1 MNGSLG
7 VGLATGIF
15 LVAALFAGIPAVDA
29 GPIDRATS
37 HGGAPLSES
46 TADVQNDAPGE
57 FSQQSEETD
66 QFDSVEFRITVHEN
80 GTAVWTFSYERR
92 LANASEREQFEA
104 FAEEFRTNESHSLY
118 EGFRGQATALV
129 DAGSAATDREMNASA
144 FRRDARVQEER
155 LNQPG
160 VVTMSFHWSN
170 FAREDGKRL
179 VVGDVFEGGLYVGED
194 QSLVLERGD
203 GVVFT
208 EALPSEGRT
217 IAADNLTTSDTV
229 TWVGPTEFTD
239 NRPRAVFAPPDVAGP
254 ADDTATKPA
263 SGDSD
268 PWMMIAGVVVLLLGV
283 GSAVAWRRDGGVL
296 PRSGAPTTDEATA
309 DPTST
314 VTEAPDEGDG
324 GVSEEEL
331 LTDEDR
337 VTALL
342 EENGGR
348 MKQVNIVEETG
359 WSKSKVS
366 MLLSDMEEEG
376 QISKLRVGRENIIS
390 LDGHEPEAAGSPF
403 ENDE

>member
-15 LVAALFAGIPAVDA
+15 LVAALFAGIPAVDV

-37 HGGAPLSES
+37 HGDAPMAAS
-46 TADVQNDAPGE
+46 TAGVQDDAPAG

-104 FAEEFRTNESHSLY
+104 FAEEFRTNESHPLY
-118 EGFRGQATALV
+118 EGFRSQATGLV
-129 DAGSAATDREMNASA
+129 DAGSAATGREMTASA
-144 FRRDARVQEER
+144 FRRDAGVREER
-155 LNQPG
+155 LNRPG
-160 VVTMSFHWSN
+160 VVTMSFRWSN
-170 FAREDGKRL
+170 FARENGKRL
-179 VVGDVFEGGLYVGED
+179 IVGDVFEGGLYVGED

-217 IAADNLTTSDTV
+217 IAGDNLTTSDTV
-229 TWVGPTEFTD
+229 TWVGPTDFTD
-239 NRPRAVFAPPDVAGP
+239 NRPRAVFAPPDAAEP
-254 ADDTATKPA
+254 TDDTATKPA
-263 SGDSD
+263 SGGSD

-296 PRSGAPTTDEATA
+296 AGSGATTTDRATA
-309 DPTST
+309 DPTAT
-314 VTEAPDEGDG
+314 VDEESDEGAG
-324 GVSEEEL
+324 GVPEEEL

-366 MLLSDMEEEG
+366 MLLSDMEEDG
-376 QISKLRVGRENIIS
+376 RISKLRVGRENIIS

-403 ENDE
+403 ESDE

>member
-7 VGLATGIF
+7 VGLATG
-15 LVAALFAGIPAVDA
+15 LVILVALFAGVPVVDG
-29 GPIDRATS
+29 GPIDRAS
-37 HGGAPLSES
+37 GAAAAPES
-46 TADVQNDAPGE
+46 SVAAQTDAPEG
-57 FSQQSEETD
+57 FSQQSEETE
-66 QFDSVEFRITVHEN
+66 QFDSVEFRIEVHEN

-92 LANASEREQFEA
+92 LANASERDQFEA
-104 FAEEFRTNESHSLY
+104 FAEEFRTNDSNALWTD
-118 EGFRGQATALV
+118 FRDQATGLV
-129 DAGSAATDREMNASA
+129 GAGDRATDREMNVSG
-144 FRRDARVQEER
+144 FSRDAGVEEDR
-155 LNQPG
+155 LNRPG

-170 FAREDGKRL
+170 FAQQDGERL

-194 QSLVLERGD
+194 QSLVLARGD
-203 GVVFT
+203 GVAFA
-208 EALPSEGRT
+208 EAEPGAGRT
-217 IAADNLTTSDTV
+217 LSNDSLATSDTV
-229 TWVGPTEFTD
+229 TWVGPREFTD
-239 NRPRAVFAPPDVAGP
+239 NRPRAVLAPPDAAGP
-254 ADDTATKPA
+254 TDDTATKPA
-263 SGDSD
+263 SDDSD

-283 GSAVAWRRDGGVL
+283 GSAVAWRRDGPLV
-296 PRSGAPTTDEATA
+296 PRSGSTATA
-309 DPTST
+309 EAEGADRPPST
-314 VTEAPDEGDG
+314 DADTQDADAAVPD
-324 GVSEEEL
+324 EEL